1 MWPLLH
7 IGYEARGAIWRM
19 RALRSDVQMCCAVV
33 DRMKVVSALM
43 LVAAAGALLVVGPV
57 SAQEHP
63 AFGRP
68 YAAVAAVGQDQ
79 AQVVYYRAD
88 DVSGDAA
95 ANVYLDREF
104 ITALKPG
111 GYTAFCV
118 APGRHML
125 GAYLNDA
132 PTYSG
137 KNDELYAA
145 TFKGG
150 ATYYLKVREQGGN
163 HPLPVTRALAA
174 TELEGQRLQVHLLS
188 RASKVEACRHY
199 GYLDAPTVALR
210 EFVLPADSLFDSR
223 HGVTSDGSQQIQ
235 SLLAG
240 LQRENAQ
247 ITRVE
252 VEGHTDPI
260 GAVADNQL
268 LGQRWADAVRNALV
282 RNGVAQAMTHAI
294 SAGSRTLVKHGCYG
308 SQDEQRACYAPN
320 RRVVLRVEVRRTPVP

>member
-1 MWPLLH
+1 MLSVA
-7 IGYEARGAIWRM
+7 GG
-19 RALRSDVQMCCAVV
+19 LRSEVKMCCAVV

-43 LVAAAGALLVVGPV
+43 LVAAASALLVVGPV
-57 SAQEHP
+57 SAQSQRT
-63 AFGRP
+63 FGGQ

-79 AQVVYYRAD
+79 AQVVYYRSEGAPG
-88 DVSGDAA
+88 SSA

-125 GAYLNDA
+125 GSYLNDA
-132 PTYSG
+132 PSYSG

-150 ATYYLKVREQGGN
+150 ATYYLKVREEGGN
-163 HPLPVTRALAA
+163 HPLPVARALAA

-188 RASKVEACRHY
+188 RASKVQPCRHY
-199 GYLDAPTVALR
+199 GYLDAPMVALR
-210 EFVLPADSLFDSR
+210 EFVLPADTTFDRRS
-223 HGVTSDGSQQIQ
+223 GMSQAGNHQIQ
-235 SLLAG
+235 SLLAE
-240 LQRENAQ
+240 LQRESAQ

-252 VEGHTDPI
+252 VEGHTDPL
-260 GAVADNQL
+260 GAAADNQL
-268 LGQRWADAVRNALV
+268 LGQRWADTVRGALI
-282 RNGVAQAMTHAI
+282 RNGVPQAMTQAV

-308 SQDEQRACYAPN
+308 SQDEQRTCYAPN
-320 RRVVLRVEVRRTPVP
+320 RRVVLRVEVRRTPAP